1 LPFAPHVRPERV
13 TPPPPPTL
21 PFDGPTAARPTIDE
35 LLGEVSGDP
44 KGFLR
49 VVTGSLV
56 EDLVSFDA
64 DAVRTALAGR
74 LLAAVAS
81 SWERGWQ
88 PTDLSRYVA
97 RQRFLKAGTDL
108 LHTCFGEEVGP
119 RTELGRRAAPGWMAQ
134 MDALGVDPL
143 PPGRVERWLRG
154 QGHEAGLADGVDLLA
169 VLMGLHDLPRLVDPP
184 SAWAD
189 SGPAAPGRDVP
200 AALLA
205 RIRALLAKAESTE
218 FDAEAEAFT
227 AKAQE
232 LMARH
237 RIDRALL
244 ADAEPAERLADG
256 VVGRR
261 VSVDDPY
268 ATAKFHLLAGIA
280 EVNGARTIWS
290 KAIGMATV
298 FGFPVELDII
308 EELFTSLLVQATSAL
323 QREGSKVDA
332 DGRSRTKA
340 FRRSF
345 LLAFGSRVEERLRH
359 TVDRVVDEV
368 TVETGT
374 DLVPLFAERTQA
386 VSARVDELYP
396 KLRSMSA
403 SLTDAEGAFAG
414 RLAGDRADLSAGP
427 SLRRSA

>member
-1 LPFAPHVRPERV
+1 
-13 TPPPPPTL
+13 
-21 PFDGPTAARPTIDE
+21 
-35 LLGEVSGDP
+35 
-44 KGFLR
+44 
-49 VVTGSLV
+49 
-56 EDLVSFDA
+56 
-64 DAVRTALAGR
+64 
-74 LLAAVAS
+74 LAA
-81 SWERGWQ
+81 
-88 PTDLSRYVA
+88 
-97 RQRFLKAGTDL
+97 
-108 LHTCFGEEVGP
+108 
-119 RTELGRRAAPGWMAQ
+119 
-134 MDALGVDPL
+134 
-143 PPGRVERWLRG
+143 
-154 QGHEAGLADGVDLLA
+154 GVDLL
-169 VLMGLHDLPRLVDPP
+169 VLLGSLHELPRLVDPP
-184 SAWAD
+184 SAWVD
-189 SGPAAPGRDVP
+189 GPTEPAQDVP

-237 RIDRALL
+237 RVDRALL
-244 ADAEPAERLADG
+244 AQAETAESSPEG
-256 VVGRR
+256 VIGRR
-261 VSVDDPY
+261 VSIDDPY

-280 EVNGARTIWS
+280 EVNGARTVWS

-298 FGFPVELDII
+298 FAFPVELDIV

-323 QREGSKVDA
+323 QREGSKVGA

-345 LLAFGSRVEERLRH
+345 LLAFADRVAERLSQ
-359 TVDRVVDEV
+359 TVDRVVEEV
-368 TVETGT
+368 AVETGT
-374 DLVPLFAERTQA
+374 DLVPLFAQRADA
-386 VSARVDELYP
+386 VAARVDDLYP